1 MEHITE
7 KDDTRSETSTEI
19 ANSWNDAQEGLLK
32 AISERSNCMRWLH
45 TQCNYHF
52 DSMNFYLT
60 IPNIIL
66 STLNGGFT
74 MSLTS
79 VFPDLQAQHIATI
92 IIGIIS
98 IFSAVLTTLNQ
109 YIKSQ
114 QMMEAHRSAS
124 ISYGKLNRTINNELA
139 LRRDQRS
146 NAIEFLK
153 IVRSEQDRLE
163 NTAPSILPHVI
174 HKFNKQFADR
184 DIEKP
189 EIAGDL
195 DETTVNSSSKVR
207 VTPAPLTIKPR
218 ARGARTNSS
227 PVATLDRTPF
237 EALREPLTNQVDTI
251 LFPPQTKS
259 NIQKE

>member
-1 MEHITE
+1 
-7 KDDTRSETSTEI
+7 
-19 ANSWNDAQEGLLK
+19 
-32 AISERSNCMRWLH
+32 
-45 TQCNYHF
+45 
-52 DSMNFYLT
+52 MNFYLT

-79 VFPDLQAQHIATI
+79 VFPSLEAQHIATI

-114 QMMEAHRSAS
+114 QMMEAHRAAS

-153 IVRSEQDRLE
+153 IIRAEQDRLE
-163 NTAPSILPHVI
+163 NTAPSILPHII

-195 DETTVNSSSKVR
+195 DETNVNSSSKVR
-207 VTPAPLTIKPR
+207 VAPAPLTIKPR
-218 ARGARTNSS
+218 TRGSRTNSS
-227 PVATLDRTPF
+227 PVSTSDKTP
-237 EALREPLTNQVDTI
+237 
-251 LFPPQTKS
+251 
-259 NIQKE
+259 

>member
-1 MEHITE
+1 MDSENE
-7 KDDTRSETSTEI
+7 RKNTRNETSNEI
-19 ANSWNDAQEGLLK
+19 ASTWNETQEGLLK

-45 TQCNYHF
+45 TQCNYYF

-60 IPNIIL
+60 IPSIIL

-79 VFPDLQAQHIATI
+79 IFPNSESQHIATI

-114 QMMEAHRSAS
+114 QMMEAHRAAS

-146 NAIEFLK
+146 SNSIEFLK
-153 IVRSEQDRLE
+153 GVRTEQDRLE
-163 NTAPSILPHVI
+163 NTAPSILPKI
-174 HKFNKQFADR
+174 IAKFNILFAER

-195 DETTVNSSSKVR
+195 DATTVNSISRVKVVPLLLKTRRGTSK
-207 VTPAPLTIKPR
+207 PDL
-218 ARGARTNSS
+218 SHQS
-227 PVATLDRTPF
+227 
-237 EALREPLTNQVDTI
+237 I
-251 LFPPQTKS
+251 LWKEHHS
-259 NIQKE
+259 NLFAII

>member
-1 MEHITE
+1 MDASTE

-19 ANSWNDAQEGLLK
+19 ANTWNTAQEELLK

-60 IPNIIL
+60 IPSIVL

-79 VFPDLQAQHIATI
+79 VFPNAESQHVAAI

-98 IFSAVLTTLNQ
+98 IFSAVLTTINQ

-114 QMMEAHRSAS
+114 QMMEAHRAAS
-124 ISYGKLNRTINNELA
+124 ISYGKLNRIINNELA
-139 LRRDQRS
+139 LRRDQRI
-146 NAIEFLK
+146 NALEFLK
-153 IVRSEQDRLE
+153 LVRTEQDRLE
-163 NTAPSILPHVI
+163 NTAPSIIPHVI
-174 HKFNKQFADR
+174 MRFNTQFADSR
-184 DIEKP
+184 IEKP

-195 DETTVNSSSKVR
+195 DETSINVSTRNKIV
-207 VTPAPLTIKPR
+207 PLR
-218 ARGARTNSS
+218 RTLSS
-227 PVATLDRTPF
+227 PMDKTPY
-237 EALREPLTNQVDTI
+237 ETIREPLVNEADAVGFSSLNVKND
-251 LFPPQTKS
+251 S
-259 NIQKE
+259 

>member
-1 MEHITE
+1 MEGSNE
-7 KDDTRSETSTEI
+7 REDTRSETSTEI
-19 ANSWNDAQEGLLK
+19 ATTWNEAQEGLLK

-52 DSMNFYLT
+52 DTMNFYLT
-60 IPNIIL
+60 IPNIVL

-79 VFPDLQAQHIATI
+79 VFPNPQSQHIATI

-114 QMMEAHRSAS
+114 QMMEAHRAAS

-146 NAIEFLK
+146 NSIEFLK
-153 IVRSEQDRLE
+153 MVRTEQDRLE
-163 NTAPSILPHVI
+163 NTAPSILPEVI
-174 HKFNKQFADR
+174 AKFNILFAER

-195 DETTVNSSSKVR
+195 DETNVNSTSRVKV
-207 VTPAPLTIKPR
+207 APLVVKSRHITHR
-218 ARGARTNSS
+218 ANSS
-227 PVATLDRTPF
+227 PVNTVDKSPYET
-237 EALREPLTNQVDTI
+237 LRESLVDDVDRV
-251 LFPPQTKS
+251 LFPQTKS
-259 NIQKE
+259 NSNKEKQ

>member
-1 MEHITE
+1 MESPQE
-7 KDDTRSETSTEI
+7 KDETQSETSTEI
-19 ANSWNDAQEGLLK
+19 ANTWNTAQETLLK
-32 AISERSNCMRWLH
+32 SISERSNCMRWLH
-45 TQCNYHF
+45 TQCNYYF
-52 DSMNFYLT
+52 DSTNFYLT

-79 VFPDLQAQHIATI
+79 VFPDAASQHIATI
-92 IIGIIS
+92 MIGIIS

-114 QMMEAHRSAS
+114 QMMEAHRAAS

-139 LRRDQRS
+139 LRRDQRI
-146 NAIEFLK
+146 NALDFLK
-153 IVRSEQDRLE
+153 LVRAEQDRLE

-174 HKFNKQFADR
+174 LMFNKQFAER

-195 DETTVNSSSKVR
+195 DSTNINMSTRNKIVPLSIKGQR
-207 VTPAPLTIKPR
+207 VDSDKSTYTRLRDPLID
-218 ARGARTNSS
+218 ADAS
-227 PVATLDRTPF
+227 
-237 EALREPLTNQVDTI
+237 
-251 LFPPQTKS
+251 LFPPK
-259 NIQKE
+259 

>member
-1 MEHITE
+1 MNTNPE
-7 KDDTRSETSTEI
+7 KEDTQSETSTEI
-19 ANSWNDAQEGLLK
+19 ANTWNEGQEGLLK
-32 AISERSNCMRWLH
+32 SISERSNGMRWLH
-45 TQCNYHF
+45 TQCNYYF
-52 DSMNFYLT
+52 DTMNFYLT
-60 IPNIIL
+60 IPNIVL

-79 VFPDLQAQHIATI
+79 VFPDSKSQHVATL
-92 IIGIIS
+92 IIGVIS

-124 ISYGKLNRTINNELA
+124 ISYGKLNRIINNELA

-153 IVRSEQDRLE
+153 IIRSEQDRLE
-163 NTAPSILPHVI
+163 NTAPSILPKI
-174 HKFNKQFADR
+174 IIKFNTQFADR

-227 PVATLDRTPF
+227 PVAVLDRTPF
-237 EALREPLTNQVDTI
+237 ESLREPLTNQVDAI
-251 LFPPQTKS
+251 LFPSQTKS